1 MAKSK
6 FPSGHRPWQDL
17 RDDLAERHGPEH
29 IERVAAVRQAMEDAI
44 RLADLRDE
52 VGATQATV
60 AGALGVS
67 RARIS
72 ALEKQRDLYL
82 STLREYVEALGGRLE
97 VTAVFDGHRHVL
109 IGEAESV

>member
-6 FPSGHRPWQDL
+6 PAAGHRPWQDV
-17 RDDLAERHGPEH
+17 RDDLAKRHGPEH
-29 IERVAAVRQAMEDAI
+29 TERVAAVRQAMEDAI

-52 VGATQATV
+52 VGVTQAAV
-60 AGALGVS
+60 AGTLGVS

-97 VTAVFDGHRHVL
+97 VAAVFDDHRHVL
-109 IGEAESV
+109 IGGA